1 MAKPRRTRTTSEPA
15 AGSTIRLEVARS
27 ATLRLTVRQTKKT
40 DKLRNVTVRLSA
52 SEYRRLI
59 LWQFLHRDCVNS
71 IQTACRHL
79 LARVLPDEL
88 VVCRRKVVEA
98 PAVEQ
103 TPADDELE
111 PLPVGTLRAVPPP
124 IPEGEPAVTFKFG
137 MLDTEHTTLTLWGL
151 EHAGCLGSTELG
163 PACRHL
169 LLLSLEGED
178 LVVCRRKVKEP
189 PVTGTPAYTPEGLA
203 VIRSALGLAP
213 TPPMPTAA

>member
-1 MAKPRRTRTTSEPA
+1 M
-15 AGSTIRLEVARS
+15 RLEVARS
-27 ATLRLTVRQTKKT
+27 ATLRLTVRPTKKN
-40 DKLRNVTVRLSA
+40 DRLRNVTVRLSA
-52 SEYRRLI
+52 GEYRKLV
-59 LWQFLHRDCVNS
+59 LWQFLHRDCVTS

-88 VVCRRKVVEA
+88 VVCRRKVIETSA
-98 PAVEQ
+98 GDP
-103 TPADDELE
+103 PDDEDLE

-137 MLDTEHTTLTLWGL
+137 MLEEEHTTLTLWGL

-178 LVVCRRKVKEP
+178 LVVCRRKAKEATF
-189 PVTGTPAYTPEGLA
+189 TGTPAYTPEGLA
-203 VIRSALGLAP
+203 AVRSALGLPP
-213 TPPMPTAA
+213 TMTSAA